1 MPSPPGASESAM
13 HDATE
18 TAMHEMHTIA
28 PPRERAFT
36 VSEYYRLARHG
47 ILTENDRVELFD
59 GRIYETAPI
68 GSGHAQ
74 CVRRL
79 TELLVLRVTPA
90 ALVGIQNP
98 VRLSDRS
105 EPEPDMALL
114 EPKDVYA
121 DRHPGPDDVLLLIE
135 VADSSLDFDR
145 NVKPLLYAR
154 AGIPELWVIAL
165 REESVHVYRSPGAN
179 GYAEHAVVERGGA
192 LAVAA
197 LPEVEAIPVDA
208 MLD

>member
-1 MPSPPGASESAM
+1 M
-13 HDATE
+13 HD
-18 TAMHEMHTIA
+18 MDTIA
-28 PPRERAFT
+28 PLRERTFT

-47 ILTENDRVELFD
+47 ILTGNDRVELLD
-59 GRIYETAPI
+59 GRIYEMAPI
-68 GSGHAQ
+68 GSRHAH

-90 ALVGIQNP
+90 ALVSVQNP
-98 VRLSDRS
+98 VRLNYRS
-105 EPEPDMALL
+105 EPEPDVALL
-114 EPKDVYA
+114 EPKDDYA

-165 REESVHVYRSPGAN
+165 SEERVHVYRRAGTK
-179 GYAEHAVVERGGA
+179 GYAEHAVTERGGDIDI
-192 LAVAA
+192 AA
-197 LPEVEAIPVDA
+197 LPDAGPIAVDA
-208 MLD
+208 LFG